1 MNLIQI
7 INCFFHHQNQDQEKQ
22 SNQIK
27 SNQFNLSEPIL
38 RFEKLFIFCNLN
50 SFVMQNKTNMNNV
63 IIENVTIKLFAPVIT
78 FEWINLSLLWMT

>member
-7 INCFFHHQNQDQEKQ
+7 INCFFSIIKIRIKKNKT
-22 SNQIK
+22 IK

-38 RFEKLFIFCNLN
+38 RFEKLFISCNLN
-50 SFVMQNKTNMNNV
+50 SFVMQNKANMNNV